1 MEEGLAACSTTYR
14 GNRKY
19 IFRIIFNKCWRDI
32 IMKNNYIFDII
43 VDVDTYV
50 FMFIRIKFR
59 EDT

>member
-1 MEEGLAACSTTYR
+1 
-14 GNRKY
+14 
-19 IFRIIFNKCWRDI
+19 
-32 IMKNNYIFDII
+32 MKNNYIFDII